1 MKEFNEYLDTAK
13 TAFDKV
19 APGLLNPYFPAVVN
33 LKNKINECWKV
44 FTEIVTTKEP
54 RPIRHPDNQIELM
67 GSRSANPK
75 AVVDYAQH
83 IVGQPNAAAKFLRA
97 NKKILPDPVTYAAP
111 APARGGRGSKAA
123 PASPPAPAPARG
135 GRGSK
140 AHPPTPVAPPRPA
153 VTPAPAIGLDP
164 LAAAAREAGGGKG
177 GERHA

>member
-83 IVGQPNAAAKFLRA
+83 IVDTFGAAECRGQIPQSEQENSARPGYLCGSRSCPRRSWFQGCTGFASCSGPGPRRPWFQGPSAYSGGSAASDGYTGSGHWSGPL
-97 NKKILPDPVTYAAP
+97 
-111 APARGGRGSKAA
+111 GRRC
-123 PASPPAPAPARG
+123 P
-135 GRGSK
+135 
-140 AHPPTPVAPPRPA
+140 
-153 VTPAPAIGLDP
+153 
-164 LAAAAREAGGGKG
+164 
-177 GERHA
+177 